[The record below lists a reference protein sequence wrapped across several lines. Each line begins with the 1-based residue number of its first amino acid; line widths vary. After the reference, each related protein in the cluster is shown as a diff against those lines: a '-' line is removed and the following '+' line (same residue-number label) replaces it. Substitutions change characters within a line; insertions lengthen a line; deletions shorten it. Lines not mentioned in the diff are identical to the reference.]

1 MIKGLHGKSRDG
13 IKLLTEDYSDSG
25 IDRPYRM
32 TATVPAFLFGK
43 KATQKPVQFA
53 FASMTEANNVLFN
66 LQHGGARLR
75 DYTNK
80 LIEPDHEQYIRNL

>member
-1 MIKGLHGKSRDG
+1 MTKGLQGKTREG
-13 IKLLTEDYSDSG
+13 ISLKTEDYSADG
-25 IDRPYRM
+25 IDNPYRM
-32 TATVPAFLFGK
+32 TAIVPAFLFGK
-43 KATQKPVQFA
+43 KATQKPIQFA

-75 DYTNK
+75 DYTKK

>member
-1 MIKGLHGKSRDG
+1 MIKGLQGKARDG

-25 IDRPYRM
+25 VDRPYRM
-32 TATVPAFLFGK
+32 TASIPTYRFGNK
-43 KATQKPVQFA
+43 QMHKPVQFA
-53 FASMTEANNVLFN
+53 FASMTEADNVLFN

-75 DYTNK
+75 DYTKK